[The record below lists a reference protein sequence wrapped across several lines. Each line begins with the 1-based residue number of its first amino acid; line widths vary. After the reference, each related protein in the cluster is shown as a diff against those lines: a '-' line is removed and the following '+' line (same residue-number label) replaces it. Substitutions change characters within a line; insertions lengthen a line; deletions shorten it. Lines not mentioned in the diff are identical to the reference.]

1 MNLYVKICGLTS
13 EAAVAAAV
21 DAGADAIGFV
31 FAPSPRQVSTARAA
45 ELARGVPSTIDVIA
59 VTRHP
64 HQSLVDEIAQVLRPA
79 RLQTDA
85 GDFPSLVLPA
95 GLGAL
100 PVVRSG
106 STPPEPLPERFLYEG
121 ATSGIGRVADWGEAA
136 RLARRGG
143 LLLAGGLSPANV
155 AAALRAVRP
164 AGVDV
169 SSGVESAPG
178 TKDPELIREFVLNAR
193 AEARI
198 LCGVA
203 T

>member
-1 MNLYVKICGLTS
+1 MNLYIKICGLTS

-178 TKDPELIREFVLNAR
+178 TKDPELIREFVLNAS